1 MSDRQGP
8 PPNGPRIIPEEAPP
22 APRPPPGEEP
32 RGAAP
37 PAGDTPFGPQVILEE
52 TARGPAPRLDFGW
65 EQAVV
70 PIAPATPAPR
80 RWSGLGRLAAG
91 AAVLGLGLAALDAV
105 NFVAAQFER
114 GAGLG
119 WVTLG
124 VVVAGF
130 GLIASA
136 GWTELRGL
144 LALRSV
150 DRARAAFARGD
161 LAAARAETLRWAA
174 GVEEAAALQ
183 PAIRNAGSVEELAAL
198 LRTGPLAALEARSAA
213 LGRSAALQAF
223 SVTAISPSPGLD
235 ALVFAW
241 RGVRLVRQVAAAHG
255 IRPGLAATMALL
267 RRTLMDAAT
276 VAATDVAVD
285 AAARALLSNRLM
297 QHVAGEA
304 AAGAVAARR
313 MLRLAR
319 AAAEACRVLPPR

>member
-1 MSDRQGP
+1 MSDRP
-8 PPNGPRIIPEEAPP
+8 
-22 APRPPPGEEP
+22 PPPGP
-32 RGAAP
+32 RVLPDETPPPGPGLPPGAATGVP
-37 PAGDTPFGPQVILEE
+37 PEGPDPGGPRVILEE
-52 TARGPAPRLDFGW
+52 APRGGPAPRLDFGW

-70 PIAPATPAPR
+70 PIAPPTPAPR

-91 AAVLGLGLAALDAV
+91 AAVLGLGLAALDAA

-144 LALRSV
+144 MALRSV

-161 LAAARAETLRWAA
+161 LKAARAEALRWAA

-183 PAIRNAGSVEELAAL
+183 PAIRSAGSVEELAAL
-198 LRTGPLAALEARSAA
+198 LRAGPLAALEARSAA
-213 LGRSAALQAF
+213 LGRAAALQAF

-255 IRPGLAATMALL
+255 IRPGFAATMALL